1 MKLGDTV
8 FAVGAPLGDTY
19 SGTVTKGILS
29 GKDRLVEVSLNG
41 TTSDYYMKVLQ
52 TDTALNPGN
61 SGGPLCNVNG
71 EVIGVNSLK
80 LTQETSGTSS
90 YSVEG
95 MGFAIP
101 IEDALYYAETI
112 EKGGSIKRPYIGV
125 SMLDITNS
133 YYLWQAKITIPDNV
147 KAGVA
152 VVDVESNSPA
162 DKAGIKKGD
171 IITKIENDDISS
183 VAKLRYELY
192 KHSPGDKITV
202 TYNRNG
208 KELKTEVTLEESK

>member
-1 MKLGDTV
+1 
-8 FAVGAPLGDTY
+8 
-19 SGTVTKGILS
+19 
-29 GKDRLVEVSLNG
+29 
-41 TTSDYYMKVLQ
+41 
-52 TDTALNPGN
+52 
-61 SGGPLCNVNG
+61 
-71 EVIGVNSLK
+71 
-80 LTQETSGTSS
+80 
-90 YSVEG
+90 

-171 IITKIENDDISS
+171 IITKIEKDDISS

-192 KHSPGDKITV
+192 KHYPGDKITV

>member
-1 MKLGDTV
+1 
-8 FAVGAPLGDTY
+8 
-19 SGTVTKGILS
+19 
-29 GKDRLVEVSLNG
+29 
-41 TTSDYYMKVLQ
+41 MKVLQ

-152 VVDVESNSPA
+152 IVDVESNSPA

>member
-1 MKLGDTV
+1 M
-8 FAVGAPLGDTY
+8 
-19 SGTVTKGILS
+19 
-29 GKDRLVEVSLNG
+29 SLNG

-183 VAKLRYELY
+183 G
-192 KHSPGDKITV
+192 S
-202 TYNRNG
+202 
-208 KELKTEVTLEESK
+208 